1 MNFRIGFLNKI
12 INASHSAKTLV
23 AAYATCQCGERRN
36 YISYFLVQR
45 QSSIKYAIYMQY
57 ICVLCAMLLKY
68 RPKSSQRKCSPVQ
81 IDILC
86 GTVATDRGKP
96 QTCGIITSSLTAI
109 IAVVLENKYKWAI
122 ISLVM
127 DMSATLFVL
136 CC

>member
-1 MNFRIGFLNKI
+1 
-12 INASHSAKTLV
+12 
-23 AAYATCQCGERRN
+23 
-36 YISYFLVQR
+36 
-45 QSSIKYAIYMQY
+45 
-57 ICVLCAMLLKY
+57 MLLKY
-68 RPKSSQRKCSPVQ
+68 RPKSSERKCSPVQ
-81 IDILC
+81 IDIFC
-86 GTVATDRGKP
+86 VSVATDIGKP